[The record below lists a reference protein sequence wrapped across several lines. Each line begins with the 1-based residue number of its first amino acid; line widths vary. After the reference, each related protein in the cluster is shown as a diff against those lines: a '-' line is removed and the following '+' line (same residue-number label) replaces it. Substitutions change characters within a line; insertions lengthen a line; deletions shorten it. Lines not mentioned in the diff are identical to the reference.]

1 MCAERAGLAVC
12 AKPKFPLFG
21 LSDRKRSA
29 SPSAM
34 FGADVRGSADA
45 RPPGR
50 VNHAAPPHP
59 SQQGGHMPLIQVKV
73 IEGVFTT
80 PQKQE
85 ILERLTESMVEIE
98 GENLRQ
104 ATLVRPR
111 RGQERR
117 LGHRRLRPHHRRRQ
131 GARPRPSRPQLT
143 AQGGAPS
150 RRPAPPHRRIR
161 VAGLRSAFATRSRWF
176 RCSRSPPP
184 LRPSNS
190 RSESRAMV
198 RSASRSPFRAVITH
212 TKARSRRSSAPAQL
226 TARRQPS

>member
-1 MCAERAGLAVC
+1 
-12 AKPKFPLFG
+12 
-21 LSDRKRSA
+21 
-29 SPSAM
+29 
-34 FGADVRGSADA
+34 
-45 RPPGR
+45 
-50 VNHAAPPHP
+50 
-59 SQQGGHMPLIQVKV
+59 MPLIQVKV

-104 ATLVRPR
+104 ATWRVLDEVKSGDWAIGGCALTTDDVKALA
-111 RGQERR
+111 RGE
-117 LGHRRLRPHHRRRQ
+117 
-131 GARPRPSRPQLT
+131 AVQLT
-143 AQGGAPS
+143 ARGGAPS

-190 RSESRAMV
+190 RSESRAMM